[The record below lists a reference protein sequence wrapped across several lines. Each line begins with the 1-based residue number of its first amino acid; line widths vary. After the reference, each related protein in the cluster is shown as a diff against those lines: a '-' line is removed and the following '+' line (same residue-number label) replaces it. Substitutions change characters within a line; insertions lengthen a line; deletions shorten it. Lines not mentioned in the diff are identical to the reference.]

1 MRRSFTLLSILTAFS
16 APALAD
22 TIYVDPNATGGDS
35 GESWVDAHTSLQR
48 ALDRVRYGD
57 EIWVAAGEFFPT
69 RRADN
74 EMPDLLSDDP
84 RDATFWIPRGVRLI
98 GGFVG
103 YETSPDQREI
113 GIHVSTLN
121 GDIGAPGDHADNA
134 HRVVLYQSFHG
145 GGYGSSDS
153 DQIIGALIDGF
164 RVINGNA
171 QDSTDIDNVGIGG
184 GGLLFRSY
192 SVDNATYAAKIDAR
206 NCEIAYNRTDYK
218 GAGMSIGM
226 VFGTITDCHFHD
238 NFAMENG
245 GGLSVGSVVGVP
257 ESVHTFNITGCSFV
271 ENTAVKSGG
280 AFHQASANAPNLSQ
294 LPNRTYINN
303 CVFLRNTAQTRDGG
317 AIWYN
322 DLGSNPA
329 SLFVSNS
336 LLAQNSA
343 GQEGGAIFITSYIAG
358 PAVIHSDAWVFNCTI
373 ADNTAGVAGGALYIG
388 THGEAEVHNS
398 ILWGNTAPTDAQIND
413 NNRATLIA
421 NIVDGGFGNNDF
433 AFNTDIDPRFF
444 DPANDDYS
452 LRNDSPAI
460 NAAWDPYLPLDI
472 ADLDRDNIFAETSPF
487 DVVGTTRRLNA
498 GRTPSGLGITPLVD
512 YGAYE
517 RCNADMN
524 RDGRTDFYDVT
535 AMIRGY
541 LDNNPDADLN
551 ADGQHSV
558 DDLLRFLSSFD
569 EGC

>member
-16 APALAD
+16 ASALAD
-22 TIYVDPNATGGDS
+22 TIYVDPSATGGDS
-35 GESWVDAHTSLQR
+35 GESWADAHTSLQR

-74 EMPDLLSDDP
+74 EMPDLLSEDP

-98 GGFVG
+98 GGFSG
-103 YETSPDQREI
+103 DETSPEQRDLE
-113 GIHVSTLN
+113 HNMTTLN
-121 GDIGAPGDHADNA
+121 GDIGVPGDYSDNA

-145 GGYGSSDS
+145 GGFGDS
-153 DQIIGALIDGF
+153 DHDQTIAALIDGF
-164 RVINGNA
+164 RIINGNA
-171 QDSTDIDNVGIGG
+171 QETTTLGHVGIGG
-184 GGLLFRSY
+184 GGLLFRSF
-192 SVDNATYAAKIDAR
+192 SIDNATYAAKIDAR
-206 NCEIAYNRTDYK
+206 NCEIAFNRTDFM

-226 VFGTITDCHFHD
+226 VAGTITNCRFS
-238 NFAMENG
+238 NNLALESG
-245 GGLSVGSVVGVP
+245 GGLSIGSVVGAL
-257 ESVHTFNITGCSFV
+257 ERVHTFNITNCSFI
-271 ENTAVKSGG
+271 ENTAVMSGG

-294 LPNRTYINN
+294 LPNRTYFNN

-336 LLAQNSA
+336 LLAQNRA

-358 PAVIHSDAWVFNCTI
+358 PAVIHSDAFVFNCTI
-373 ADNTAGVAGGALYIG
+373 ADNTAATAGGAVFIG
-388 THGEAEVHNS
+388 SHGEAQIHNC
-398 ILWGNTAPTDAQIND
+398 ILWGNTAPTDPQIND

-421 NIVDGGFGNNDF
+421 NIVDGGFGTNDF
-433 AFNTDIDPRFF
+433 AFNTDTDPRFF
-444 DPANDDYS
+444 DPARDDYS

-460 NAAWDPYLPLDI
+460 NAAWDPYLPIDI
-472 ADLDRDNIFAETSPF
+472 ADLDRDSNFTETSPY
-487 DVVGTTRRLNA
+487 DLAGMTRRLDA
-498 GRTPSGLGITPLVD
+498 GRTSSGLGVTPLVD

-535 AMIRGY
+535 TMIRGY
-541 LDNNPDADLN
+541 LDSNPDADLN
-551 ADGQHSV
+551 ADGQHTV